1 MIWYINGPTG
11 SGKTQLLLER
21 SVEASK
27 ENQVI
32 IMAYDDKLSR
42 LNERLNRLGVTEEQ
56 AGNILPNIA
65 FADTEANTESL
76 VFITDVLDNMK
87 GYDFVMIDRSSL
99 SETELN
105 IIKEIDKLNPKM
117 SKIFITRQV
126 NKTAWMTQ
134 E

>member
-1 MIWYINGPTG
+1 MIWYINGPTA

-21 SVEASK
+21 SIEASK

-32 IMAYDDKLSR
+32 IMAYDDNLSL
-42 LNERLNRLGVTEEQ
+42 LNERLNALDVTEEQ
-56 AGNILPNIA
+56 AGNILFNNP
-65 FADTEANTESL
+65 FEDTRANTESL
-76 VFITDVLDNMK
+76 VFISDVLSNIQDY
-87 GYDFVMIDRSSL
+87 GFVMIDRSSL

-105 IIKEIDKLNPKM
+105 IIKEIDKLNPKV

-126 NKTAWMTQ
+126 NKTAWMSQ